1 MAEKPVLWVVG
12 DSTVSP
18 FQDGYFMPRVGW
30 GEGLKYF
37 FDDSIKIENLA
48 VSGTS
53 SKSFMSRPEYQVFKN
68 GISPGDHII
77 IGFGHNDEKRGDVT
91 FTDPS
96 GDYKKD
102 GSFAKSLFEG
112 YIKPAAE
119 KGAGVVLVTPI
130 VRRDETLSYKGAY
143 VHVTPDGD
151 YADSIRRLSYDIKK
165 ELSLEVIICD
175 LTKETLS
182 LALQVDRDEDKEND
196 TLFMHARTGRKEI
209 SCDDT
214 HTNLFG
220 AVVNAYLIANDIK
233 KAGSPLS
240 SYLKKELKDP
250 LKDAAVWVERSL
262 NKDYQDPVYEC
273 PKELSDFWPSF
284 LDQNGNRWYAT
295 VFGDV
300 NDLDCRNTSSFR
312 FSGEDGKMHIA
323 AGLDR
328 TNGKITE
335 KSDGIAMYFLRLPAN
350 SAFCLSA
357 RIRLDSYNTEKGP
370 SDFVSFGAMV
380 RDDIYINKGSGELL
394 GDYVSAGILFNSS
407 HTTGAN
413 TFARRNGRLIF
424 EGGDLKAAPHEGDEL
439 SFCIETTG
447 DGYRASIEGYSPVS
461 TGYDFKLTA
470 IDPDHIYVG
479 FYSSR
484 SVTVTVSDIVLER
497 S

>member
-1 MAEKPVLWVVG
+1 
-12 DSTVSP
+12 
-18 FQDGYFMPRVGW
+18 
-30 GEGLKYF
+30 
-37 FDDSIKIENLA
+37 
-48 VSGTS
+48 
-53 SKSFMSRPEYQVFKN
+53 
-68 GISPGDHII
+68 
-77 IGFGHNDEKRGDVT
+77 
-91 FTDPS
+91 
-96 GDYKKD
+96 
-102 GSFAKSLFEG
+102 
-112 YIKPAAE
+112 
-119 KGAGVVLVTPI
+119 
-130 VRRDETLSYKGAY
+130 
-143 VHVTPDGD
+143 
-151 YADSIRRLSYDIKK
+151 DIK
-165 ELSLEVIICD
+165 
-175 LTKETLS
+175 
-182 LALQVDRDEDKEND
+182 R
-196 TLFMHARTGRKEI
+196 
-209 SCDDT
+209 
-214 HTNLFG
+214 
-220 AVVNAYLIANDIK
+220 
-233 KAGSPLS
+233 AGSPLS

-273 PKELSDFWPSF
+273 PNELSDLWPSF
-284 LDQNGNRWYAT
+284 LDQNGNIWYAT